1 MCTLVL
7 WLGQIWHFLPV
18 CHILSAVWRSG
29 VLQHSAHSGRQI
41 HSTKSWTHTIQTAAH
56 YWFCVFVSEWVYV
69 CVPVHHKSSAWP
81 DTVVCSSWRWLQ
93 CPPQKLPAETVSANK
108 NHQKQTNKHHAAD
121 LTTWSVCETILSLLA
136 PRKFPMRVPKTSPAY
151 ISTFLQIKHLLL
163 LSRCV
168 LTSCWS
174 LSFSR
179 HYSLWEINHTLRLF
193 SWKLNGC
200 NLLCDYPECISP
212 CCKSDFTAAVTWFLS
227 SSHC

>member
-151 ISTFLQIKHLLL
+151 ISANQTPA
-163 LSRCV
+163 R
-168 LTSCWS
+168 T
-174 LSFSR
+174 
-179 HYSLWEINHTLRLF
+179 
-193 SWKLNGC
+193 
-200 NLLCDYPECISP
+200 
-212 CCKSDFTAAVTWFLS
+212 TAALKVCLNILLVPVFFKALLTVRNKSHSQAVFLKAEWLQPVVWLS
-227 SSHC
+227 WMYFTLL

>member
-41 HSTKSWTHTIQTAAH
+41 RSTKSWTHTIQTAAH

-151 ISTFLQIKHLLL
+151 ISANQTPA
-163 LSRCV
+163 R
-168 LTSCWS
+168 T
-174 LSFSR
+174 
-179 HYSLWEINHTLRLF
+179 
-193 SWKLNGC
+193 
-200 NLLCDYPECISP
+200 
-212 CCKSDFTAAVTWFLS
+212 TAALKVCLNILLVPVFFKALLTVRNKSHSQAVFLKAEWLQPVVWLS
-227 SSHC
+227 WMYFTLL

>member
-41 HSTKSWTHTIQTAAH
+41 RSTKSWTHTIQTAAH

-151 ISTFLQIKHLLL
+151 ISANQTPA
-163 LSRCV
+163 R
-168 LTSCWS
+168 T
-174 LSFSR
+174 
-179 HYSLWEINHTLRLF
+179 
-193 SWKLNGC
+193 
-200 NLLCDYPECISP
+200 
-212 CCKSDFTAAVTWFLS
+212 TAALKVCLNILLVPVFFKALLTVRNKSHSQAVFLKAEWLQPVVWLYWMYFTLL
-227 SSHC
+227 